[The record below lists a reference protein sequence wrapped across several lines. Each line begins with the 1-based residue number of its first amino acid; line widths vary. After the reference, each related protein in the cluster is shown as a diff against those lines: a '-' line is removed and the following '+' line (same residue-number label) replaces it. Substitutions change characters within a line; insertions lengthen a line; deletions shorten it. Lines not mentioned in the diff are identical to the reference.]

1 MKRSINLIIILLIIS
16 LSSTAQLSS
25 ISTSGYGCINN
36 EFKTFIILDE
46 TTGYVMA
53 KTPIAYNT
61 ENEMPLNYF
70 TLVLPSGVQ
79 RYVPGN
85 TRIFLIHNLVNSS
98 SSGAQDWVLEN
109 NLEEDDVFYA
119 RNKYITNTFSKQWLI
134 MVDGEKIVFKNIRTK
149 TFLSIDENGNYFTSN
164 NFANATRWKLIHS
177 F

>member
-1 MKRSINLIIILLIIS
+1 MKRSINLIIIFLIIS

-25 ISTSGYGCINN
+25 ISTSGYGCIHD
-36 EFKTFIILDE
+36 EYKTFIILDE

-61 ENEMPLNYF
+61 ESEMPLNYF

-79 RYVPGN
+79 RYIPGN
-85 TRIFLIHNLVNSS
+85 TRIFLIHNLFTNS

-109 NLEEDDVFYA
+109 NVEEESVFYA
-119 RNKYITNTFSKQWLI
+119 RNKYITNIFSKQWLI
-134 MVDGEKIVFKNIRTK
+134 MIDGEKIVFKNIRTK
-149 TFLSIDENGNYFTSN
+149 KFLSIDEKGNYFTN
-164 NFANATRWKLIHS
+164 DKFADATRWKLIHS